1 MFKQEN
7 LEEVNLKFMKKKLIM
22 TLMISTVVLTTG
34 APLAAVKADSTE
46 NKLAAQD
53 SKIANLKDEASLA
66 QAKVEAVG
74 TQVGALK
81 AKQTSMKEQIEKLL
95 EQQKAQSTQIREL
108 DKNIEERSHALEAQA
123 RSAQTD
129 GSATN
134 YISAILDSKS
144 LTNAI
149 QKITAMSTVAGAN
162 KAMIEQQEQDQK
174 NVQAK
179 LKDNMEKYAEVT
191 RLQQELSTQAD
202 ELATQEAQLKVAQL
216 NYQATITSEE
226 GKKQELLT
234 QKAEAEQAAQEA
246 VQAQKV
252 AAQESVVAQQEK
264 VKETVVENKPAPVAP
279 PVVDEGNPTV
289 EPEIEQPKLPITDPK
304 PPVSTTNPYP
314 AGQCTAYVWDY
325 FGGAIPTYVG
335 NAADWV
341 RYANSGPAAG
351 TIAVFPPGNQGA
363 GGVGH
368 VAVVISVSGSTMRV
382 KEGNF
387 NGGWGTERECS
398 TAGVSFIRP

>member
-1 MFKQEN
+1 
-7 LEEVNLKFMKKKLIM
+7 
-22 TLMISTVVLTTG
+22 
-34 APLAAVKADSTE
+34 
-46 NKLAAQD
+46 
-53 SKIANLKDEASLA
+53 
-66 QAKVEAVG
+66 
-74 TQVGALK
+74 
-81 AKQTSMKEQIEKLL
+81 
-95 EQQKAQSTQIREL
+95 
-108 DKNIEERSHALEAQA
+108 
-123 RSAQTD
+123 
-129 GSATN
+129 
-134 YISAILDSKS
+134 
-144 LTNAI
+144 
-149 QKITAMSTVAGAN
+149 MSTVAGAN

-246 VQAQKV
+246 VQAQKI
-252 AAQESVVAQQEK
+252 ATQESVVAQQEK
-264 VKETVVENKPAPVAP
+264 VKETVVESKPAPVAP
-279 PVVDEGNPTV
+279 PVVDEGNQTV
-289 EPEIEQPKLPITDPK
+289 EPEIEKPKPPITDPK

>member
-53 SKIANLKDEASLA
+53 SKITNLKDEASLA

-191 RLQQELSTQAD
+191 RLQQELSTQSD

-289 EPEIEQPKLPITDPK
+289 EPEIEQPKPPITDPK